1 MEIKPLWLAV
11 FLFSVLGLALYFNYK
26 TSEVE
31 VEMDP
36 LPTPTSILIDRGSYK
51 TISLIQAQTS
61 MGKDSVVLINLD
73 EQDDEEEL
81 GVYISPSEL
90 KLIVY
95 ELDKTKNYIL
105 LSDDIEKSK
114 QSSEILLEEGFGTV
128 YIVDKSI
135 QD

>member
-1 MEIKPLWLAV
+1 
-11 FLFSVLGLALYFNYK
+11 
-26 TSEVE
+26 
-31 VEMDP
+31 MDP